1 MGPTVTPLPAAR
13 MGENVIQSL
22 RGKIHRVP
30 RKHKWRVN
38 TEDKGIVPPA
48 PVLEEEEEDEGEG
61 FAYNLLPG
69 DPNWTPMNSNLH
81 MQGIKVV
88 VHNPVPETAKKAN
101 SHDTTLLPG
110 PDQAEQTKGDQE
122 AKGGNDPEDGDGA
135 EEEERGRK
143 ESEAILALR
152 EDIYGVQ

>member
-1 MGPTVTPLPAAR
+1 MGSSPTVTPLPAAR

-48 PVLEEEEEDEGEG
+48 PVLEEEEDEGEG

-101 SHDTTLLPG
+101 SHDTTLLLL
-110 PDQAEQTKGDQE
+110 DLIRQNKQKEIKKQKEEMIRKMAMEQK
-122 AKGGNDPEDGDGA
+122 KRK
-135 EEEERGRK
+135 EEERK
-143 ESEAILALR
+143 A
-152 EDIYGVQ
+152 